1 MKKLLSLTILI
12 GLATLATG
20 CSCERQDTEIVINEP
35 TVLEDG
41 IHPLQDNFVGPT
53 TEPFSN
59 GPSDMPRVN

>member
-20 CSCERQDTEIVINEP
+20 CSCERENSEGIIEP
-35 TVLEDG
+35 TFVEDE
-41 IHPLQDNFVGPT
+41 IHPLQDNFVGPK

-59 GPSDMPRVN
+59 GPSEMPPVN